1 MDIILLIYGVPILL
15 LLLCAWVQW
24 FLVSHIKDWVVRLSA
39 SLVLPILTG
48 FLSVVCCYQ
57 VHTVTGWDGLAWE
70 LCFLPWSCAALVGTL
85 IGWLCGRLDKNRK
98 KK

>member
-1 MDIILLIYGVPILL
+1 MDLILLIFGVPILL

-24 FLVSHIKDWVVRLSA
+24 FLVSHIKDWVVRGSA

-48 FLSVVCCYQ
+48 FLAAVCCFQ
-57 VHTVTGWDGLAWE
+57 ACTVTGWDSLSWGL
-70 LCFLPWSCAALVGTL
+70 LYLPWSCAALVGTL
-85 IGWLCGRLDKNRK
+85 IGWLCGWLDKNRK